1 MKHLIMFD
9 LDGTL
14 WDAAQSVADS
24 WNDILIKRDCAERI
38 TADEM
43 RGYMGRT
50 MIEIADGLLAAHP
63 QEERLDV
70 LQECCAYCTGYL
82 ATHGGELM
90 PQLEETLADL
100 SARYDLAIVSNC
112 QKGYIESFL
121 AFHHLEKYFVDT
133 ECFGNTGLPKDG
145 SIRTL
150 LGRHDYEKAIY
161 VGDTQ
166 KDCDAAEKAGVPFV
180 HAAYGYGTVD
190 RVVPALASIGELSSR
205 ADSLLNGVPFY
216 PADILLPENG
226 FEKWAVIACDQFTS
240 EPAYWQETAQIVGDA
255 PSAFRLVFPE
265 VYLANEPEKR
275 IAAINAAMAE
285 YLATGVQ
292 QTYPDAMIY
301 IERTLSDGSVR
312 HGLVGMI
319 DLEYY
324 AFKKEDVAAIRAT
337 EEWVPERIPPRVA
350 IRANAPMELPHVQLL
365 IDDERKTVIE
375 PLAGADLP
383 LLYDFDLM
391 QGGGHLRG
399 YLVARERQAAVLDAL
414 GKLTDAAHPLL
425 FAVGDGNHSLITA
438 KTCYQ
443 QDPNPQNRY
452 ALVEVVNIHD
462 PSMEFEPIYR
472 VLFNVDVPALLDE
485 MQTAF
490 AAESGDQPAQT
501 VRWVSDGKSGTLT
514 VPHPEHRLTV
524 GTIQNFI
531 DGYLTRHPAATVDY
545 IHGEDSVLALAARPD
560 AIGFLTDSIAVA
572 DLFPAITA
580 NGVLPRKTFSI
591 GEAKSKRY
599 YVEARKI
606 R

>member
-1 MKHLIMFD
+1 MKNLIMFD

-24 WNDILIKRDCAERI
+24 WNDILEKRACAERI
-38 TADEM
+38 SADEM

-50 MIEIADGLLAAHP
+50 MVEIADGLLAAHP
-63 QEERLDV
+63 QEERLDI
-70 LQECCAYCTGYL
+70 LEECCVYSTGYL
-82 ATHGGELM
+82 AIHGGDLM
-90 PQLEETLADL
+90 PQLEQTLTAL

-121 AFHHLEKYFVDT
+121 AYHHLERYFVDT
-133 ECFGNTGLPKDG
+133 ECFGNTGLPKDA
-145 SIRTL
+145 SIRIL
-150 LGRHDYEKAIY
+150 LSRHSYDKSIY

-180 HAAYGYGTVD
+180 HAAYGYGTID
-190 RVVPALASIGELSSR
+190 HVVPALASFAELEAR
-205 ADSLLNGVPFY
+205 AESLLNGVPFY
-216 PADILLPENG
+216 PADILLPKDG

-240 EPAYWQETAQIVGDA
+240 EPAYWQQTAEIVGEA
-255 PSAFRLVFPE
+255 PSALKLIYPE
-265 VYLANEPEKR
+265 VYLENEPEKR
-275 IAAINAAMAE
+275 IAAINSAMADC
-285 YLATGVQ
+285 LADERL

-301 IERTLSDGSVR
+301 VERTLPDGTVR

-324 AFKKEDVAAIRAT
+324 AFKKDDVAAIRAT

-350 IRANAPMELPHVQLL
+350 IRTDAPMELPHVQLL
-365 IDDERKTVIE
+365 IDDAQKTVIE
-375 PLAGADLP
+375 PLADIELP
-383 LLYDFDLM
+383 LLYDFELM

-399 YLVARERQAAVLDAL
+399 WLVPQEKQTAILQAMGRLVDSS
-414 GKLTDAAHPLL
+414 PLL

-443 QDPNPQNRY
+443 QNPNPFNRY

-472 VLFNVDVPALLDE
+472 VLFNVDVAAVIDE

-490 AAESGDQPAQT
+490 ADETGTQAAQSIRWISGED
-501 VRWVSDGKSGTLT
+501 SGEIA
-514 VPHPEHRLTV
+514 VPDPVHRLTV
-524 GTIQNFI
+524 GTLQTFI
-531 DGYLTRHPAATVDY
+531 DGFIKRHPEATVDY
-545 IHGEDSVLALAARPD
+545 IHGEKSLKALASQPHAV
-560 AIGFLTDSIAVA
+560 GFLTDGIAVSE
-572 DLFPAITA
+572 LFPAITA
-580 NGVLPRKTFSI
+580 NGALPRKTFSI
-591 GEAKSKRY
+591 GEARSKRY